1 VGATGQ
7 TGATGAPGTPAPTW
21 KTILYTSGGGS
32 GGNSRNFAQP
42 VEIYGRGQTAD
53 FVVLFWNDGTPK
65 HVVEYVAAQHEEI
78 SVTAFPLDGVGAPVS
93 WFSTSG
99 GPQDLGTIR
108 SGGHRW
114 EIKITNSQTDVVR
127 MSEIIALHDATSFYV
142 RYSTLE

>member
-1 VGATGQ
+1 
-7 TGATGAPGTPAPTW
+7 
-21 KTILYTSGGGS
+21 
-32 GGNSRNFAQP
+32 
-42 VEIYGRGQTAD
+42 
-53 FVVLFWNDGTPK
+53 
-65 HVVEYVAAQHEEI
+65 VEYVAAQHEEI